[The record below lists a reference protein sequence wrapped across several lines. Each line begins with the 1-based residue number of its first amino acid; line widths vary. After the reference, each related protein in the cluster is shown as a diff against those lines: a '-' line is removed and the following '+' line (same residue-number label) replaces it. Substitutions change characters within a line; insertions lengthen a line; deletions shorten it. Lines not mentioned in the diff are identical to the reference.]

1 MSKKKT
7 KGKLPSGNIRKQVYI
22 GSEKVLD
29 ENGNVVIDEK
39 TGKPKMKRKYA
50 SITASNV
57 AEANLAKSEL
67 KLEIANQKTIPKKND
82 ITLYNAIEE
91 YIDSR
96 IKLGR
101 SPTTI
106 QDYKV
111 AQKYAF
117 QDIMQMSVSELTE
130 EILQDAV
137 NQEAGRPCI
146 KRTKTPKPIS
156 PKRLKNEWG
165 VVSAVMKKYRPDI
178 NTAQIELPMCLE
190 RVVEL
195 PPAEKVIHMIKGTD
209 IELAVLLAAWLS
221 FSLSEIRGLT
231 KSKSISADGNYIR
244 INEVM
249 VNVDGKAITKEIAKN
264 PTRNRKHRIPD
275 YIKSLIE
282 KVDDDYIVPLTGAQ
296 LYKKWVTLQ
305 KENGMAPIT
314 FHDLRHLNASV
325 MAILRIPDKYAQE
338 RGGWK
343 TDEVMKKVYT
353 QTFPEERVKVDDTVD
368 SYFNNLVYEKKNA
381 DKEKY
386 KKFLDLF
393 ELKDNAKSKAYFK
406 ELCSLKAD
414 N

>member
-29 ENGNVVIDEK
+29 ENGNVIIDAK

-50 SITASNV
+50 SITASNA
-57 AEANLAKSEL
+57 AEANQAKSEL
-67 KLEIANQKTIPKKND
+67 KLELANKKTIPQKND
-82 ITLYNAIEE
+82 ITLYDAIGE

-96 IKLGR
+96 VKLGR

-165 VVSAVMKKYRPDI
+165 VVSAVMKKYRPDV
-178 NTAQIELPMCLE
+178 NTAQIELPTCLE

-195 PPAEKVIHMIKGTD
+195 PPAEKVINMVKGTD

-231 KSKSISADGNYIR
+231 KSKSISADGNYMR

-249 VNVDGKAITKEIAKN
+249 VNVDGKAITKEMAKN

-282 KVDDDYIVPLTGAQ
+282 KVDGDYIVPFTGAQ
-296 LYKKWVTLQ
+296 LYKKWVTIQ
-305 KENGMAPIT
+305 KQNNMTPIT

-325 MAILRIPDKYAQE
+325 MAVLRIPDKYAQE

-368 SYFNNLVYEKKNA
+368 SYFNDIVYEKKNA
-381 DKEKY
+381 EKEKY
-386 KKFLDLF
+386 KKFLELF
-393 ELKDNAKSKAYFK
+393 ELKDNEKSRMYFK
-406 ELCSLKAD
+406 ELCNLKE
-414 N
+414 